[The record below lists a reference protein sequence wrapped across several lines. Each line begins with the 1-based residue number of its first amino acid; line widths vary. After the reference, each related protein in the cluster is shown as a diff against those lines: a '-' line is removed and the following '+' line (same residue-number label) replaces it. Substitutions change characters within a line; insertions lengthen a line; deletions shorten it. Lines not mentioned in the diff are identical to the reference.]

1 MHPDFFVPL
10 NLALPA
16 SVKSFFQEVYVDEL
30 KGKQSKRRQLGLFP
44 LPESSEAIEL
54 KTLVDNFLLPLG
66 LRSGAFGAFAL
77 NPLVKDNNIHVDAMR
92 LNTRLSFYE
101 LAETP
106 GSINWYADDGTGYE
120 DWRPSYLGGKDIL
133 DYRYPWV
140 DELQA
145 GKRTW
150 AQCPQP
156 IYSVTTDVPS
166 AFIMTALPHNVV
178 QGPGFRITV
187 SCQVVDAQ
195 TGSVENTWTKVRD
208 YFNSTVSPASAS

>member
-10 NLALPA
+10 NLTLPA
-16 SVKSFFQEVYVDEL
+16 SVKNFFQEVYVDEL
-30 KGKQSKRRQLGLFP
+30 KGKQSKRKQLGLFP
-44 LPESSEAIEL
+44 LPDSSEAIEL

-77 NPLVKDNNIHVDAMR
+77 NPSVKDNNIHVDAMR

-106 GSINWYADDGTGYE
+106 GQINWYADDGTGYE
-120 DWRPSYLGGKDIL
+120 DWRPSYLGGKPIL

-187 SCQVVDAQ
+187 SCQVVDNN

-208 YFNSTVSPASAS
+208 YFNSTVLPASAS

>member
-1 MHPDFFVPL
+1 MHADFFVPL
-10 NLALPA
+10 SLTLPE
-16 SVKSFFQEVYVDEL
+16 SVKSFFKEAYVDNL
-30 KGKQSKRRQLGLFP
+30 KIKQSVRRQLGLFP

-54 KTLVDNFLLPLG
+54 RTLVDDFLLPMG

-77 NPLVKDNNIHVDAMR
+77 NPSVKDTNIHVDAMR

-106 GSINWYADDGTGYE
+106 GTINWYADDGTGYE
-120 DWRPSYLGGKDIL
+120 DWRPSYLGGNSIL

-140 DELQA
+140 DELQS
-145 GKRTW
+145 GQRTW

-156 IYSVTTDVPS
+156 VYSVTTNVPS

-178 QGPGFRITV
+178 QGSGFRITV
-187 SCQVVDAQ
+187 SCQVVDID
-195 TGSVENTWTKVRD
+195 TGSVENTWTKVKD
-208 YFNSTVSPASAS
+208 HFKPTE